1 MTAAAHI
8 PMRHL
13 IALAMPISVT
23 MKPFLAKKGHSASEV
38 DAMHAA
44 WSKAVLL
51 QAILWSRP
59 YVKDG
64 DF

>member
-1 MTAAAHI
+1 
-8 PMRHL
+8 MR
-13 IALAMPISVT
+13 
-23 MKPFLAKKGHSASEV
+23 PFLNQLGLSAEQVES
-38 DAMHAA
+38 MFQA

-51 QAILWSRP
+51 QVTLWSYP

>member
-1 MTAAAHI
+1 
-8 PMRHL
+8 MRHL
-13 IALAMPISVT
+13 LALAVPISVT
-23 MKPFLAKKGHSASEV
+23 MRPFLTKKGASAEDVEV
-38 DAMHAA
+38 MHAA

-51 QAILWSRP
+51 QAILWCRP